1 VTDDAV
7 DPHTQHPDPPLI
19 HPLVQEVDGRAF
31 PIDGRSDPAVQVSLV
46 VPTFNEAANIGQL
59 LRSLHEVLTGTGTA
73 FELIV
78 VDDDSPDRTWEVAAG
93 VAAELPGIRVLRRT
107 GASGLATAVICGWA
121 HARGAVLGV
130 IDGDG
135 QHPPEVVADLVAAM
149 DERTDVAVASRH
161 VPGGGVSNWSA
172 IRRLLSRG
180 AQALGLLLLPGTVG
194 RVTDPMSGFFL
205 VRRDVVAGA
214 DLDPVGYKIL
224 LEVLARGDVRR
235 VAERPYVF
243 LERTK
248 GESKVAASHYVGYLR
263 HLMRLRLHPLR
274 SRALVRYLLVTAVAL
289 VADAAVFLWIFD
301 QQGWNL
307 TRSAAIAGEA
317 GILLTVALHDLWTFA
332 GRATR
337 GALDRIRRLIGVQIA
352 LGTLLFGRLLVIN
365 VLVNW
370 FHLGPLAAF
379 CVALAAIT
387 PASHLLGSRLTWRG
401 VRT

>member
-1 VTDDAV
+1 VTDDS
-7 DPHTQHPDPPLI
+7 PLLE
-19 HPLVQEVDGRAF
+19 LVGDEV
-31 PIDGRSDPAVQVSLV
+31 PAVSDDADPSIRLSLV
-46 VPTFNEAANIGQL
+46 IPTYNEAANVGVL
-59 LRSLHEVLTGTGTA
+59 VRRLHQVLAATGVG

-93 VAAELPGIRVLRRT
+93 LVQDVPSLRVIRRT

-121 HARGAVLGV
+121 HARGDVLGV

-135 QHPPEVVADLVAAM
+135 QHPPEVVADLLAAM
-149 DERTDVAVASRH
+149 DGRTEVAVASRH
-161 VPGGGVSNWSA
+161 VDGGGVSDWSA

-194 RVTDPMSGFFL
+194 QVTDPMSGYFM
-205 VRRDVVAGA
+205 VRRDVVAGV

-224 LEVLARGDVRR
+224 LEVLARGEVRR

-243 LERTK
+243 LERSE
-248 GESKVAASHYVGYLR
+248 GESKVSAGHYIGYLR

-274 SRALVRYLLVTAVAL
+274 SRALVRYLLVTALAL
-289 VADAAVFLWIFD
+289 VADALAFLWIFD
-301 QQGWNL
+301 RHGWNL
-307 TRSAAIAGEA
+307 TRSAAIAGEL

-337 GALDRIRRLIGVQIA
+337 GAVDRIRRVLGAQIA
-352 LGTLLFGRLLVIN
+352 LGLLLAVRLAVLN
-365 VLVNW
+365 GLVNW
-370 FHLGPLAAF
+370 FDLGPLAAF
-379 CVALAAIT
+379 LIAMTAIT

-401 VRT
+401 VTS